1 MPEYLSPGVYIEEVP
16 PRLRAIEGVSTSA
29 VGFVGVAERGPV
41 PGFELPFDPERGPD
55 SNPTIILPPDPA
67 PTLITSYGELRRVFG
82 GPLPLPDPNKVAY
95 LQRAVRA
102 FFANGGKRCYIARVV
117 EDPEAT
123 DTSDKTATRSH
134 VTLHQGVI
142 LHLARPAGAG
152 SDQVVLN
159 TLRGVSQGDRI
170 EVLRRADNTSLGFV
184 VVSEYNTSANSITVT
199 ASDTDP
205 LDLSGQ
211 LDPNDVYAISP
222 AIGSLSDTGPRFW
235 ARTPGSWSAALTVQI
250 TPSDKGSV
258 PLAAGTAA
266 TDQEIHVRSLASFYR
281 GAIIEIDTGSQ
292 RLYNEVDNF
301 LGGNVLAL
309 VDEVGQVIDLA
320 DNPSAR
326 VVEVDVTIRDES
338 VPITETF
345 RGLTWNPRNIP
356 ELRRRYYAAVINARS
371 RLAYVQPP
379 GFHGDDGTDPR
390 YLEGSESAGIATH
403 PTTQNGFE
411 VRPDSTDVGL
421 DNYSS
426 RVDYVGRD
434 EGPGTRTGI
443 QALADI
449 DDISIIA
456 CPGRVGADV
465 QNALIA
471 QCENLRYRFAILD
484 GQRDPTGGSVSA
496 ILAHRNTYDSS
507 YAAYYQPWVEVIEGT
522 DRHHLPPSGFLA
534 GIYAR
539 TDIERG
545 VHKAP
550 ANEVVRTATGLRS
563 NITTGEQDVLNPRGV
578 NVIRQFEGR
587 GIRAW
592 GARTLSS
599 DPAMRYVSTRRFLI
613 FLEKSIDR
621 GTQWVVFEPND
632 PDTWS
637 RVMDSVG
644 SFLHTQWRAGALLGR
659 TPEQAF
665 FVRCDESTMT
675 ADDIENGRLICE
687 IGVAIVKPA
696 EFVIFRI
703 EQIAAFG
710 ETP

>member
-16 PRLRAIEGVSTSA
+16 PRLRAIEGVSTST

-41 PGFELPFDPERGPD
+41 PGFELPFNPSTVASGT
-55 SNPTIILPPDPA
+55 PTIVLPPDPA
-67 PTLITSYGELRRVFG
+67 PRLITSYGEFRRIFG
-82 GPLPLPDPNKVAY
+82 GPLPLPDPNGVAY
-95 LQRAVRA
+95 LERAVRA
-102 FFANGGKRCYIARVV
+102 FFANGGKRCYISRVV
-117 EDPEAT
+117 EGPAAT
-123 DTSDKTATRSH
+123 GTSPAVTATRGH
-134 VTLHQGVI
+134 LTLSQGAI
-142 LHLARPAGAG
+142 LHLARPYVAGRTEA
-152 SDQVVLN
+152 VLN
-159 TLRGVSQGDRI
+159 TLRGVDEGSSI
-170 EVLRRADNTSLGFV
+170 YVLSRADNSSIGTVEVTS
-184 VVSEYNTSANSITVT
+184 YDTTTNTITFRSAL
-199 ASDTDP
+199 SDAI
-205 LDLSGQ
+205 
-211 LDPNDVYAISP
+211 DPNDVYAISP
-222 AIGSLSDTGPRFW
+222 GTASLSSNGPRFW
-235 ARTPGSWSAALTVQI
+235 ARNPGSWSAALTVRI
-250 TPSDKGSV
+250 IPADKGPV
-258 PLAAGTAA
+258 PLVSDAGQND
-266 TDQEIHVRSLASFYR
+266 DQIRVRSTASFYR
-281 GAIIEIDTGSQ
+281 GAIVEIDTGSA
-292 RLYNEVDNF
+292 RLYNEVEDILPN
-301 LGGNVLAL
+301 NVLVL
-309 VDEVGQVIDLA
+309 VNGLGATSGVSLT
-320 DNPSAR
+320 DNPFAR
-326 VVEVDVTIRDES
+326 VVEIDVTIRDES
-338 VPITETF
+338 VPVTETF
-345 RGLTWNPRNIP
+345 RGLTWNPRNTP
-356 ELRRRYYAAVINARS
+356 EIRRRYYAAVINARS
-371 RLAYVQPP
+371 TLAYVQPP
-379 GFHGDDGTDPR
+379 GVHS
-390 YLEGSESAGIATH
+390 LAGSESEAITSQ
-403 PTTQNGFE
+403 PTTENGFE
-411 VRPDSTDVGL
+411 VRPVGSNVGT
-421 DNYSS
+421 DNYTSI
-426 RVDYVGRD
+426 DYVGRD

-443 QALADI
+443 QALADV
-449 DDISIIA
+449 DEISTIA
-456 CPGRVGADV
+456 CPGRTGAAV

-484 GQRDPTGGSVSA
+484 GERDPTGGAVSA

-539 TDIERG
+539 TDNERG

-587 GIRAW
+587 GIRVW

-599 DPAMRYVSTRRFLI
+599 DPALRYVSTRRFLI

-621 GTQWVVFEPND
+621 GTQWVVFEPNN

-637 RVMDSVG
+637 RVTDSVG
-644 SFLHTQWRAGALLGR
+644 AFLHTQWRAGALLGR